1 MAPRIDGVNS
11 NQETFKPIK
20 PKTEPPKVEPP
31 KVEPQALNTTDKN
44 LFLRQNNLGGDM
56 LKISLFSRFNQ
67 TEVPALVPTQQ
78 LNLVDPDK
86 VEDAVENIKDKWN
99 ESFLGDVSHG
109 DLESIQNTFE
119 GLNSEEANEV
129 FRQLSEDDLNK
140 WAGELD
146 GALGGF
152 NTEEKKALFDDLAGK
167 LDGQQLAR
175 LTNALGDDENI
186 QSLSDSVAN
195 NASDATIADLIN
207 RNQGAVE
214 NSEGRAV
221 AVAELI
227 AGLGDN
233 PQMLESAL
241 QDFTQ
246 TQLAAV
252 VKAASQEEIHTTG
265 GVFGGGGVYMTFDPA
280 PLVDML
286 DAVSRIGNAELKAN
300 VFQAASLELKRIEE
314 AGGLL
319 NPVAGQDD
327 AAGDVRAA
335 LTGLLASDTTGIMTN
350 LEHNFRNGDGITA
363 YAKSMFNAGE
373 TAELGNIIARL
384 SKGNGL
390 TRDPL
395 TRFGTQV
402 PGTDGNP
409 HYQNA
414 QVLGYFAGALF
425 SGAKQIT
432 SDRSEQA
439 DMLKNIFGT
448 IAGATGAANP
458 AAGVVSSV
466 LNGLTQAIVTE
477 VTDGLNAGTMDM
489 EEALENLIFPR
500 NTQTGDTYE
509 GAAEADYDS
518 AFSRVV
524 LRNT

>member
-1 MAPRIDGVNS
+1 MAPRIDVVNS
-11 NQETFKPIK
+11 NQETVKPIK
-20 PKTEPPKVEPP
+20 PKTELPKVEPP

-78 LNLVDPDK
+78 LSLVDPDK
-86 VEDAVENIKDKWN
+86 VEDAVENIKDKLN

-129 FRQLSEDDLNK
+129 FRQLSDDDLKK
-140 WAGELD
+140 WADELD
-146 GALGGF
+146 GALGSF
-152 NTEEKKALFDDLAGK
+152 DTEEKKTLFDDLAGK

-241 QDFTQ
+241 QDFSQ
-246 TQLAAV
+246 TQLSAV
-252 VKAASQEEIHTTG
+252 IEAASQEEIHSTASPYG
-265 GVFGGGGVYMTFDPA
+265 GSVYTTFDPA

-286 DAVSRIGNAELKAN
+286 DAVSRTGNAELKAN

-335 LTGLLASDTTGIMTN
+335 LTGLLASDTTGIMTE
-350 LEHNFRNGDGITA
+350 LEHNFRNGDGVTA
-363 YAKSMFNAGE
+363 YAKSMLNAGE

-390 TRDPL
+390 TGDPL
-395 TRFGTQV
+395 TRFGAQV

-425 SGAKQIT
+425 SGAEQIT

-439 DMLKNIFGT
+439 DMLKNVFGT

-458 AAGVVSSV
+458 AAGVASSI

-477 VTDGLNAGTMDM
+477 VTDGLNQGTMDM
-489 EEALENLIFPR
+489 AEALEQLLFPR

-524 LRNT
+524 LRN

>member
-1 MAPRIDGVNS
+1 MPPRIDRVNN

-20 PKTEPPKVEPP
+20 PKVEPP
-31 KVEPQALNTTDKN
+31 RVEPPRVEPQALNTTDKN
-44 LFLRQNNLGGDM
+44 LFLRQNSLGGDM

-67 TEVPALVPTQQ
+67 TDVPALVPTQQ

-86 VEDAVENIKDKWN
+86 VEDAVENIKDKLN
-99 ESFLGDVSHG
+99 ESFFGDVSHG

-129 FRQLSEDDLNK
+129 FRQLSDDDLKK
-140 WAGELD
+140 WADELD
-146 GALGGF
+146 GALGSF
-152 NTEEKKALFDDLAGK
+152 DTEEKKTLFDDLAGK

-252 VKAASQEEIHTTG
+252 VQAASQEEIHTSFDG
-265 GVFGGGGVYMTFDPA
+265 SSVYTTFDPA

-286 DAVSRIGNAELKAN
+286 NAVSRTGNAELKAN
-300 VFQAASLELKRIEE
+300 VFQAASLEMKRIEE

-319 NPVAGQDD
+319 NQVPGRDD
-327 AAGDVRAA
+327 AVADVRAA
-335 LTGLLASDTTGIMTN
+335 LTGLLASDTTGIMTE
-350 LEHNFRNGDGITA
+350 LEHNFRNGDGVTA
-363 YAKSMFNAGE
+363 YVKSMLDAGE
-373 TAELGNIIARL
+373 TTELGNIIARL

-390 TRDPL
+390 TGDPL
-395 TRFGTQV
+395 TRFGAQV

-425 SGAKQIT
+425 AGANQIT

-439 DMLKNIFGT
+439 DMLKNVFGT
-448 IAGATGAANP
+448 IAGVTGAANP
-458 AAGVVSSV
+458 AAGAVSSV

-477 VTDGLNAGTMDM
+477 VTDGLNQGTMDM
-489 EEALENLIFPR
+489 AEALEQLLFPR
-500 NTQTGDTYE
+500 DTQTGDTYE

-518 AFSRVV
+518 AFSRVI
-524 LRNT
+524 LRNP